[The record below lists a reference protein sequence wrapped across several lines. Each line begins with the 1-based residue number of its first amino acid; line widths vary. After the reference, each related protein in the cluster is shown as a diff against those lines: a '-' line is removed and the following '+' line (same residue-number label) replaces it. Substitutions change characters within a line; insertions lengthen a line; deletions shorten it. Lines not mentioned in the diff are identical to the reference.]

1 MGIGGLSR
9 HQLTFPIRKT
19 FMRRSIVSLFSFLAI
34 ALIALTGCQEPQNS
48 IPGSV
53 DSISVR
59 VMDST
64 DAKTITPEGNVN
76 ISHYVITVVNEAE
89 GINQSSGYLT
99 KGSMFTVSNV
109 PAGTW
114 YAKVDAYIDRGEDNY
129 VKVASDQ
136 SEPKTVQAG
145 ASTTFELVLD
155 TLDAVA
161 SGDVT
166 VTLKMPAALSAE
178 STAFWYQYT
187 ITGMTDEDFTHTS
200 ELLSGTTGADG
211 LATITLDADAIGLM
225 QGAYRFAIT
234 VQDTETSPTVT
245 RKGVDVM
252 RLVNGLEA
260 KGTIDLTTYEA
271 DQSFDVTITDKIGD
285 ILTPSLEDGK
295 EVYNLDGQD
304 GNASLTVTLAEPLT
318 ANETIEWYVDGEL
331 DETVNADEAANGKYT
346 LTFTPG
352 SHIVTAIV
360 RDTDTLMAVGS
371 IEEFKVNLVVAE
383 IAAQMFTFSLNSDQ
397 KSYTVTGLAQE
408 IGEFVMPGSG
418 VLEIP
423 TTYQGKP
430 VTEIGYEAFKGRTD
444 IVGSVVIPDS
454 VTSIGS
460 RALSGCS
467 SLTEINIP
475 DNVTSIEPE
484 TFAGCSAFET
494 VEISDASQ
502 LTSIGGYAFTGCSAL
517 TNITI
522 PEGVTEIGD
531 CAFTTC
537 SVLETIT
544 IPESV
549 TSIGT
554 RAFYGCSSLTS
565 VNIPDGVTEI
575 KNSAFFGCS
584 ALETVEI
591 SDTSQLTR
599 ISWQAFRGCTALES
613 VTIPDGVIS
622 IGDDVFHNCSALA
635 TVEITETSQLESI
648 GDYAFADCS
657 AIMEIKI
664 PDGVTSIG
672 HDAFEGCSSLKSI
685 TIPEGVTTIE
695 RGTFQGCSALAEV
708 NPPSTLISI
717 EGDDIYGGAFEDCSS
732 LTSINIPESVTSIGS
747 DAFYGCSKLETVE
760 IPEDSQLA
768 SIGYRAFFDCSALID
783 INLPDGVTSIGEGA
797 FSRCT
802 KLASINIP
810 DSVTSIGSTAFS
822 YCSTLEIIN
831 IPDNVTE
838 IGQNTFFSCS
848 SLSDIYCEVSSQPE
862 GWHSGWLT
870 VCNADVFW
878 GVPEED
884 FDSIMN
890 NDSVPYDVP
899 EPAIS
904 VDGGNV
910 TITCEKAFAHIYYT
924 IDGSEPTKDNGTLYK
939 GPFAVSDGITVKAV
953 AYVGNDIYST
963 VAESSGV

>member
-1 MGIGGLSR
+1 
-9 HQLTFPIRKT
+9 
-19 FMRRSIVSLFSFLAI
+19 MRRSIVSLFSFLAI

-76 ISHYVITVVNEAE
+76 ISHYIITVVNEAE
-89 GINQSSGYLT
+89 GINQNSGYLT

-114 YAKVDAYIDRGEDNY
+114 YAKVDAYIERGEDTY

-145 ASTTFELVLD
+145 TSTTFELVLD

-166 VTLKMPAALSAE
+166 VTLKMPTALSAE

-200 ELLSGTTGADG
+200 ALLSGSTGADG

-234 VQDTETSPTVT
+234 VQDAETSPTLT

-304 GNASLTVTLAEPLT
+304 GSASLTVTLAEPLT

-331 DETVNADEAANGKYT
+331 DETVNADEAASGKYT

-408 IGEFVMPGSG
+408 IGEFEMPSSG

-423 TTYQGKP
+423 SSYQGKP
-430 VTEIGYEAFKGRTD
+430 VTRIISKAFAGRTD
-444 IVGSVVIPDS
+444 IIGSVVLPDS
-454 VTSIGS
+454 VTTINS
-460 RALSGCS
+460 
-467 SLTEINIP
+467 EI
-475 DNVTSIEPE
+475 
-484 TFAGCSAFET
+484 F
-494 VEISDASQ
+494 
-502 LTSIGGYAFTGCSAL
+502 
-517 TNITI
+517 
-522 PEGVTEIGD
+522 
-531 CAFTTC
+531 
-537 SVLETIT
+537 
-544 IPESV
+544 
-549 TSIGT
+549 
-554 RAFYGCSSLTS
+554 R
-565 VNIPDGVTEI
+565 
-575 KNSAFFGCS
+575 GCS

-591 SDTSQLTR
+591 SNTSQITSIGSYAFTGCSALTS
-599 ISWQAFRGCTALES
+599 I
-613 VTIPDGVIS
+613 TIPDGVTT
-622 IGDDVFHNCSALA
+622 IGEH
-635 TVEITETSQLESI
+635 
-648 GDYAFADCS
+648 AFYGCS
-657 AIMEIKI
+657 AIMGIKI

-672 HDAFEGCSSLKSI
+672 RNAFEGCSSLESI

-695 RGTFQGCSALAEV
+695 RGTFQGCSALVEV
-708 NPPSTLISI
+708 NLPSTLISI
-717 EGDDIYGGAFEDCSS
+717 EGDYEYGGAFEDCSS
-732 LTSINIPESVTSIGS
+732 LANINIPDGVTEIEYT
-747 DAFYGCSKLETVE
+747 AFYGCSALTE
-760 IPEDSQLA
+760 I
-768 SIGYRAFFDCSALID
+768 I
-783 INLPDGVTSIGEGA
+783 
-797 FSRCT
+797 
-802 KLASINIP
+802 IP
-810 DSVTSIGSTAFS
+810 DSVTSIGNYAF
-822 YCSTLEIIN
+822 E
-831 IPDNVTE
+831 
-838 IGQNTFFSCS
+838 GCS
-848 SLSDIYCEVSSQPE
+848 SLTDIYCEADLQPE
-862 GWHSGWLT
+862 GWDRYWHDGYKG
-870 VCNADVFW
+870 DFFW
-878 GVPEED
+878 GVSRSEYD
-884 FDSIMN
+884 AIMN
-890 NDSVPYDVP
+890 NDSVPYDVA
-899 EPAIS
+899 EPVVGYDS
-904 VDGGNV
+904 ETV
-910 TITCEKAFAHIYYT
+910 TLSCDTSFAHIYYT
-924 IDGSEPTKDNGTLYK
+924 LDGSEPDKDSTLYTE
-939 GPFAVSDGITVKAV
+939 PFRHIGDFTLKAV
-953 AYVGNDIYST
+953 AYVGNGIYSDVVT
-963 VAESSGV
+963 KPLSSVGSGGID